1 MMQGVLHNYPDADV
15 EWEFRCRN
23 GEDLRPYLGEI
34 RNQLELLSDLTLDD
48 GQLAFLER
56 ISFLKPDFLRFLR
69 LFRFN
74 LRYVRLGI
82 ENDQLF
88 LRLKGPWLHVILFEV
103 PLLAIISE
111 VRNRHLHPRMRLA
124 EARDQLYRKFD
135 WLRAH
140 ANEDELAELQVAD
153 FGTRRRFSS
162 RVQEEVVR
170 VLRDDFPGRFVGTSN
185 VDLAWK
191 LDIKP
196 LGTMAHEWI
205 MAHQQ
210 LGPRLIDSQI
220 AALDCWVREYRGLLG
235 IALTDCIT
243 MDAFL
248 GDFDL
253 YFAKLFD
260 GLRHDSGEPV
270 AWAEKAIAHYQK
282 LGIDPMTK
290 TLVFS
295 DGLNLT
301 RSLEI
306 FRALRGRINVSFG
319 IGTNLTCD
327 IPGVA
332 PMSIVLKIDR
342 LQRRAGSEDLG
353 RSRQDPM
360 PRRELRRLHAPCI
373 QSPQQGVTHAS
384 GSARDCPGAEGT
396 AAVRRR
402 RRARGRS
409 RPARGVHQGLP
420 GQRPAQNPGAGH
432 QRRRRLTDRRPARS
446 ARHQRAAR
454 RNR

>member
-1 MMQGVLHNYPDADV
+1 MSDSAFADRIVQSLLDTDFYKLTMMQAVLHNYPNVDV

-23 GEDLRPYLGEI
+23 GEDLRPYLGQI
-34 RNQLELLSDLTLDD
+34 REQVERLSDLSISDA
-48 GQLAFLER
+48 QLGFLEQ
-56 ISFLKPDFLRFLR
+56 ISFMKPDFLRFLG

-74 LRYVRLGI
+74 LRYLQMGI
-82 ENDQLF
+82 ENDQFF
-88 LRLKGPWLHVILFEV
+88 LRIKGPWLHVILFEV

-111 VRNRHLHPRMRLA
+111 VRNRNRYPQVQLGQ
-124 EARDQLYRKFD
+124 AREQLLRKFD
-135 WLRAH
+135 WLRAN
-140 ANEDELAELQVAD
+140 ASDDELAGLQVAD
-153 FGTRRRFSS
+153 FGTRRRFSYG
-162 RVQEEVVR
+162 VQEEVVK
-170 VLRDDFPGRFVGTSN
+170 VLDTEFPARFVGTSN
-185 VDLAWK
+185 VHLAWK

-243 MDAFL
+243 MDAFMR
-248 GDFDL
+248 DFDL

-260 GLRHDSGEPV
+260 GLRHDSGDPV
-270 AWAEKAIAHYQK
+270 AWAEKDIAHYRK

-295 DGLNLT
+295 DGLDLP

-332 PMSIVLKIDR
+332 PMSIVLKMTDCNGQPVAKISDEAAKTQCR
-342 LQRRAGSEDLG
+342 DPNFVSYLRHVFQVPSE
-353 RSRQDPM
+353 
-360 PRRELRRLHAPCI
+360 E
-373 QSPQQGVTHAS
+373 
-384 GSARDCPGAEGT
+384 
-396 AAVRRR
+396 
-402 RRARGRS
+402 
-409 RPARGVHQGLP
+409 
-420 GQRPAQNPGAGH
+420 
-432 QRRRRLTDRRPARS
+432 
-446 ARHQRAAR
+446 
-454 RNR
+454 

>member
-1 MMQGVLHNYPDADV
+1 MSESAFADRIVQNLLDTDFYKLSMMQAVLHNYPNVEV

-23 GEDLRPYLGEI
+23 GEDLRPYLEQI
-34 RNQLELLSDLTLDD
+34 REQIDLLCELNLAN
-48 GQLAFLER
+48 GQLNFLEQ
-56 ISFLKPDFLRFLR
+56 ITFIKPDFLRFLG

-74 LRYVRLGI
+74 LRYLQLGI
-82 ENDQLF
+82 ENGQLF
-88 LRLKGPWLHVILFEV
+88 LRLRGPWLHVILFEV

-111 VRNRHLHPRMRLA
+111 VRNRQRYPQVKLSD
-124 EARDQLYRKFD
+124 ARDQLYRKFD
-135 WLRAH
+135 WLKAH
-140 ANEDELAELQVAD
+140 ASGDELAELQVAD
-153 FGTRRRFSS
+153 FGTRRRFSYK
-162 RVQEEVVR
+162 VQEEVVR
-170 VLRDDFPGRFVGTSN
+170 VLKEDFPARFVGTSN
-185 VDLAWK
+185 VHLARK

-253 YFAKLFD
+253 FFAKLFD
-260 GLRHDSGEPV
+260 GLRHDSGDPV
-270 AWAEKAIAHYQK
+270 RWAEKAIDHYRK

-301 RSLEI
+301 KSLEI

-332 PMSIVLKIDR
+332 PMNIVLKMTDCNGQPVAKISDEAAKTQCR
-342 LQRRAGSEDLG
+342 DENFVAY
-353 RSRQDPM
+353 
-360 PRRELRRLHAPCI
+360 LRHVFKVPK
-373 QSPQQGVTHAS
+373 
-384 GSARDCPGAEGT
+384 E
-396 AAVRRR
+396 
-402 RRARGRS
+402 
-409 RPARGVHQGLP
+409 
-420 GQRPAQNPGAGH
+420 
-432 QRRRRLTDRRPARS
+432 
-446 ARHQRAAR
+446 
-454 RNR
+454 

>member
-1 MMQGVLHNYPDADV
+1 MSDSAFADRIVQSLLDTDFYKLTMMQAVLHNYPNVDV

-23 GEDLRPYLGEI
+23 GEDLRPYLGQI
-34 RNQLELLSDLTLDD
+34 REQVERLSDLSISDA
-48 GQLAFLER
+48 QLGFLEQ
-56 ISFLKPDFLRFLR
+56 ISFMKPDFLRFLG

-74 LRYVRLGI
+74 LRYLQMGI
-82 ENDQLF
+82 ENDQFF
-88 LRLKGPWLHVILFEV
+88 LRIKGPWLHVILFEV

-111 VRNRHLHPRMRLA
+111 VRNRNRYPQVQLGQ
-124 EARDQLYRKFD
+124 AREQLLRKFD
-135 WLRAH
+135 WLRAN
-140 ANEDELAELQVAD
+140 ASDDELAGLQVAD
-153 FGTRRRFSS
+153 FGTRRRFSYG
-162 RVQEEVVR
+162 VQEEVVK
-170 VLRDDFPGRFVGTSN
+170 VLDTEFPARFVGTSN
-185 VDLAWK
+185 VHLAWK

-243 MDAFL
+243 MDAFMR
-248 GDFDL
+248 DFDL

-260 GLRHDSGEPV
+260 GLRHDSGDPV
-270 AWAEKAIAHYQK
+270 AWAEKAIAHYRK

-332 PMSIVLKIDR
+332 PMSIVLKMTDCNGQPVAKISDEAAKTQCR
-342 LQRRAGSEDLG
+342 DPNFVSYLRHVFQVPSE
-353 RSRQDPM
+353 
-360 PRRELRRLHAPCI
+360 E
-373 QSPQQGVTHAS
+373 
-384 GSARDCPGAEGT
+384 
-396 AAVRRR
+396 
-402 RRARGRS
+402 
-409 RPARGVHQGLP
+409 
-420 GQRPAQNPGAGH
+420 
-432 QRRRRLTDRRPARS
+432 
-446 ARHQRAAR
+446 
-454 RNR
+454 

>member
-1 MMQGVLHNYPDADV
+1 MSESAFSERIVHNLLDTDFYKLTMMQAVLHNYPNVDV
-15 EWEFRCRN
+15 EWEFKCRN
-23 GEDLRPYLGEI
+23 GEDLRPYLAEI
-34 RNQLELLSDLTLDD
+34 RTQIEQLCELSLDEQ
-48 GQLAFLER
+48 QLGFLER
-56 ISFLKPDFLRFLR
+56 ISFIKPDFLRFLG

-74 LRYVRLGI
+74 LRYLHLSI
-82 ENDQLF
+82 EYDQLC
-88 LRLKGPWLHVILFEV
+88 LRLRGPWLHVILFEV

-111 VRNRHLHPRMRLA
+111 VRNRQRYPQARLSD
-124 EARDQLYRKFD
+124 ARDQLYRKFD

-140 ANEDELAELQVAD
+140 ASDEELAELQVAD

-162 RVQEEVVR
+162 GVQEEVVR
-170 VLRDDFPGRFVGTSN
+170 LLRDDFPARFVGTSN
-185 VDLAWK
+185 VNLARK
-191 LDIKP
+191 FDIKP

-210 LGPRLIDSQI
+210 LGPRLIDSQS

-270 AWAEKAIAHYQK
+270 AWAEKAIAHYRR

-327 IPGVA
+327 LPGVA
-332 PMSIVLKIDR
+332 PMNIVLKMTDCN
-342 LQRRAGSEDLG
+342 GSPVAKISDEAAKTQC
-353 RSRQDPM
+353 RDPNFVAY
-360 PRRELRRLHAPCI
+360 LRHVFKVP
-373 QSPQQGVTHAS
+373 SK
-384 GSARDCPGAEGT
+384 E
-396 AAVRRR
+396 
-402 RRARGRS
+402 
-409 RPARGVHQGLP
+409 
-420 GQRPAQNPGAGH
+420 
-432 QRRRRLTDRRPARS
+432 
-446 ARHQRAAR
+446 
-454 RNR
+454 